1 MLDENSFFNIV
12 NSNDISVLAAIC
24 ARIIRAKPLKS
35 PFDREKILIMNNG
48 MTHFLEQEIAK
59 HNSIHIQCDYYE
71 VWTFIWEIYKKV
83 TKNDNSRNLYSRQ
96 QLTWNILGL
105 KEIWNDREKEP
116 LLEKMRQYV
125 EKDIDG
131 RMSFELANEISDTFD
146 QYQIYRPHWI
156 VKWQKFTDADFN
168 NYIKQNPNPIDDW
181 INSIAKNNEKV
192 KDILKSNV
200 WQIRLWSLLKT
211 NFSLLV
217 DIEKGRAINNEAQGY
232 LRDILL
238 KSRSEVIDS
247 LIYKLKKEKTKAEE
261 ESLKE
266 LLPERV
272 FIFGVSS
279 FAPKVFEF
287 LDAISKYIEVYY
299 LFLNPCQEYWCDL
312 KKDKFTKFADFSH
325 AIQTGYKRSCIEH
338 NLQDLDESL
347 NISNAFENENSLNFD
362 KSKKFINHDDFKI
375 PKESSFDNEG
385 TLTSGNSLLL
395 SLGKQG
401 SDNLFILLN
410 DLEKEP
416 NFIDAFVDICEDDKP
431 KNLLQFIKKQML
443 TLENESNE
451 KYQIKDDDNS
461 VVIHSCHTKKREV
474 EVLRDAILQKFK
486 EAKLQNKKL
495 LPRDIIVMV
504 PTINEYAP
512 YISAVFGSISRDDET
527 YIPYAITDKTIV
539 STNVVAEAIITLLS
553 IAELKV
559 TNNLI
564 IDLLSIPSISKH
576 FNMEASDIDVIS
588 KWLKDCNIHWGIDS
602 FDCKNELLFDEDES
616 FKESKA
622 DSAYDLPFTFKNG
635 IERMLL
641 GYMLGNNNFTNSYN
655 EIDGNDSKILGN
667 FCDFMDKLAVV
678 RRVFTPHLKI
688 DVNEWNERLEEII
701 IRPFFDDDEE
711 ARNARIL
718 VSDVIDDLR
727 CQSLEQK
734 ITPNITLLL
743 FKTTLAHSLS
753 SQRDHREF
761 LHDNVNFC
769 SLVPMRAVP
778 FEHIFILGLNDS
790 AFPRKD
796 TSPAFNLMSDPAL
809 YQRGDRSDLN
819 DDKYLFLEA
828 ILSAKESINFSYIGE
843 SPIDK
848 NEQNP
853 SLVLTELINYI
864 AANCEVLDVNHNEL
878 HKDNQ
883 QEIVSGTENI
893 ADTLNKLDN
902 KYEEIKGDEKSL
914 DIFKAMVKDNYKFSL
929 DSIDTIKERLVVKET
944 LSAFDPRNYM
954 ENTKGHGRLL
964 SFNKSNFI
972 QHNNQNLD
980 DENIL
985 GNYTYRDINTLKEIA
1000 SKGLDI
1006 NDLISKLNNLNSKV
1020 FIPEVFKF
1028 SLTEYQNNILDEDE
1042 DFIFDDCKLNQVI
1055 NTLRI
1060 EHKDDIE
1067 EILKDKNKL
1076 DSIFANYESRGI
1088 VPYGIFRYVAQR
1100 KIVDKIKIL
1109 AKSLDNIKAIDNDI
1123 NKDANIFNL
1132 GEEISLAKKM
1142 SEDKRTFEI
1151 NISDLYEVGND
1162 TLKVIIDGMFIDSN
1176 ITIDFFRKKN
1186 NFLYISSF
1194 IKAYFYYLSKE
1205 EQEKEEGISYYVID
1219 IEGNTNKIFIKQD
1232 KVYGNKNKSTSN
1244 NKADEDKIKN
1254 PDTKATA
1261 SKTFVDAKTLF
1272 NSILKLYFIAH
1283 KMAIPFN
1290 LKMLSSK
1297 EKDKEFL
1304 KDKDLEFLFLSFENI
1319 TKYNEECSDL
1329 FNEYNDENSPLYQY
1343 IKLF

>member
-1 MLDENSFFNIV
+1 MSDENSFFNVV
-12 NSNDISVLAAIC
+12 NSNDISVLAALC

-156 VKWQKFTDADFN
+156 VKWQKFTDADFD
-168 NYIKQNPNPIDDW
+168 NYRHGYDNPIDAW
-181 INSIAKNNEKV
+181 INSIAKNNDKV
-192 KDILKSNV
+192 KEILKSNV

-217 DIEKGRAINNEAQGY
+217 DIEKGRAINNEAKGY

-247 LIYKLKKEKTKAEE
+247 LIYKLKKEKDEYEE
-261 ESLKE
+261 EALKK

-299 LFLNPCQEYWCDL
+299 LFLNPCKEYWCDL
-312 KKDKFTKFADFSH
+312 KKDKFTKFSDFSNT
-325 AIQTGYKRSCIEH
+325 IQKGYKRSCIEH
-338 NLQDLDESL
+338 NLYDLDDSL
-347 NISNAFENENSLNFD
+347 NISNASESQNSINFD
-362 KSKKFINHDDFKI
+362 KSKKFINNEDFKI

-410 DLEKEP
+410 DLEQEP

-443 TLENESNE
+443 TLESEFNG
-451 KYQIKDDDNS
+451 KYQIQNNDNS
-461 VVIHSCHTKKREV
+461 IVIHSCHTKRREV

-512 YISAVFGSISRDDET
+512 YISAVFGSINKNDES

-588 KWLKDCNIHWGIDS
+588 KWLKDCNVHWGIDS

-616 FKESKA
+616 FKDSIA
-622 DSAYDLPFTFKNG
+622 DNEYDLPFTFKNG
-635 IERMLL
+635 LERMLL

-667 FCDFMDKLAVV
+667 FCDFIDKLSVV

-688 DVNEWNERLEEII
+688 DVDNWKEKLEDII
-701 IRPFFDDDEE
+701 IRPFFDDDDE

-727 CQSLEQK
+727 HQSLEQK

-769 SLVPMRAVP
+769 SLIPMRAVP

-796 TSPAFNLMSDPAL
+796 TSPAFNLMTDPSL
-809 YQRGDRSDLN
+809 YQRGDRSNIN

-864 AANCEVLDVNHNEL
+864 AANCEVLDEHNNVL
-878 HKDNQ
+878 NKDHSQ
-883 QEIVSGTENI
+883 MLISGNENI
-893 ADTLNKLDN
+893 ANTLNALYKEYENIKDDDSSLKTFKDN
-902 KYEEIKGDEKSL
+902 LKK
-914 DIFKAMVKDNYKFSL
+914 NYKFSL
-929 DSIDTIKERLVVKET
+929 DSIDTIKTRLVVKET

-954 ENTKGHGRLL
+954 ENNKGYGRLL

-972 QHNNQNLD
+972 KHTTKTLSN
-980 DENIL
+980 ENIL
-985 GNYTYRDINTLKEIA
+985 GSYAHYVDNETLKEIA
-1000 SKGLDI
+1000 SKVLDI
-1006 NDLISKLNNLNSKV
+1006 NNFIDKLNSLNSKV
-1020 FIPEVFKF
+1020 FMSEVFKF

-1042 DFIFDDCKLNQVI
+1042 DFIFDDYKVSTILSLI
-1055 NTLRI
+1055 EK
-1060 EHKDDIE
+1060 EHKDDISFIIQDE
-1067 EILKDKNKL
+1067 NKL
-1076 DSIFANYESRGI
+1076 NKLFATYEDKGVI
-1088 VPYGIFRYVAQR
+1088 PYGIFRHVAQR
-1100 KIVDKIKIL
+1100 KILQKIRVLTKKLDSIKDKLQIK
-1109 AKSLDNIKAIDNDI
+1109 DV
-1123 NKDANIFNL
+1123 NIFNL
-1132 GEEISLAKKM
+1132 GELISLSKKLTK
-1142 SEDKRTFEI
+1142 DKRSFDITLSYPYLDGESI
-1151 NISDLYEVGND
+1151 NLRI
-1162 TLKVIIDGMFIDSN
+1162 TIDGMFIN
-1176 ITIDFFRKKN
+1176 NNVTIDFFRN
-1186 NFLYISSF
+1186 NTFLYVSAF
-1194 IKAYFYYLSKE
+1194 IKAYFYYLLNNE
-1205 EQEKEEGISYYVID
+1205 NEIIYYVID
-1219 IEGNTNKIFIKQD
+1219 KKGDISQISIKDGMVSNNKKSASTSSKSTSKTTKETNVDADAVFNNILTLYFTAHKRAIPFTLDMLKTKEKEQSFLQKDYMEFLFSSFENVKDDDLYKEYIKDIQD
-1232 KVYGNKNKSTSN
+1232 KV
-1244 NKADEDKIKN
+1244 
-1254 PDTKATA
+1254 
-1261 SKTFVDAKTLF
+1261 
-1272 NSILKLYFIAH
+1272 
-1283 KMAIPFN
+1283 
-1290 LKMLSSK
+1290 
-1297 EKDKEFL
+1297 
-1304 KDKDLEFLFLSFENI
+1304 DLN
-1319 TKYNEECSDL
+1319 
-1329 FNEYNDENSPLYQY
+1329 PLYQY
-1343 IKLF
+1343 INLF